1 MHARVRPRGKGGR
14 DSWQLVRVGG
24 DDEDLNSLLGD
35 GTMNAATNDDDIG
48 GSSAD
53 VDLAILHVE
62 HRPLLLNRVLLRQKT
77 HNVGEWIKRS
87 TLYLDL
93 DEVDLAAS
101 ALDLYWLESRVISY
115 YGRQQ

>member
-1 MHARVRPRGKGGR
+1 VLACTPASGRAAKGDEIRGNL
-14 DSWQLVRVGG
+14 SASAG
-24 DDEDLNSLLGD
+24 DDEDLDSLLGD
-35 GTMNAATNDDDIG
+35 GTMNAFTNDDDIG

-101 ALDLYWLESRVISY
+101 AL
-115 YGRQQ
+115 